1 MSIETFNG
9 VRVWRC
15 QDDDM
20 ADQIARTVY
29 GSIPGAVET
38 ILSANALLVSS
49 RGPYFRAGDVLT
61 LPSIEPPSNQRQR
74 LFE

>member
-1 MSIETFNG
+1 MSLETQNG

-20 ADQIARTVY
+20 ADQIARVVY
-29 GSIPGAVET
+29 GSIPGAVEA
-38 ILSANALLVSS
+38 LLAANALLVSS
-49 RGPYFRAGDVLT
+49 RGPYFRAGDVLN
-61 LPSIEPPSNQRQR
+61 LPTIEQPSNQRKR